1 MSMIAPNQ
9 RVILTTALVAT
20 ALSAVLRY
28 TQIGGVVLA
37 FLVSGVGLAMLAAVV
52 GEATDQLGER
62 LSPGATGVLQSAIGN
77 LPELF
82 VGIFALRAGLV
93 TVVQSA
99 LIGSILANSLLV
111 LGLAVLIGGLRNGT
125 QQFASEAPRMIATL
139 TLLAVA
145 ALVVPTLAHQL
156 HTPADAHEDA
166 LSAACAVVLLVVF
179 IASIPVSLKGGPS
192 TILSHKA
199 ADARGWPLWL
209 AGIVL
214 ATAGVGAA

>member
-1 MSMIAPNQ
+1 MSMISRNERIIMA
-9 RVILTTALVAT
+9 IALVAT
-20 ALSAVLRY
+20 VLSGILHYSQV
-28 TQIGGVVLA
+28 GGVVLA
-37 FLVSGVGLAMLAAVV
+37 FVVAGVGLAMLAAVV

-62 LSPGATGVLQSAIGN
+62 LSPGTTGVLQSAIGN

-111 LGLAVLIGGLRNGT
+111 LGLAFLVGGLRHGT
-125 QQFASEAPRMIATL
+125 QRFASEAPRMIATL

-145 ALVVPTLAHQL
+145 ALAVPTLAHQL

-166 LSAACAVVLLVVF
+166 LSVACAVVLLLVF

-192 TILSHKA
+192 A
-199 ADARGWPLWL
+199 VP
-209 AGIVL
+209 
-214 ATAGVGAA
+214 